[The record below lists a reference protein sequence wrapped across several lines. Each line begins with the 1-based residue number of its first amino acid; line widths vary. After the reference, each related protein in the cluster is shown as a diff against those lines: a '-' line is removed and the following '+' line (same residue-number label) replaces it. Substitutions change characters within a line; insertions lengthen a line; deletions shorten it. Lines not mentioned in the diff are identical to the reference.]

1 MKNQIIKKIMAYLL
15 VGAMVITTPMTASAT
30 ELENAYNYN
39 PDTGEFDT
47 STGTSTSTSTKT
59 AAVEIPGD
67 VITKVPQ
74 ILGISL
80 EPTTLEF
87 DAPSKTK
94 AVQARVIF
102 DDYDP
107 ADENMQWKAITAG
120 EKEKIEAQIHWY
132 SDDFSVASFASNGV
146 NDTKTGSKAV
156 VKSVAGDQTK
166 IYAWIEADGKAYVD
180 KNGNILERPT
190 EGDFIAE
197 ASVSVKNTVTTIKF
211 DENGAKFTNGKRL
224 YDLKKYTTLV
234 YSDETT
240 EPASK
245 SNVNLTYSIDT
256 KNLPSGVKATVT
268 DAGVLK
274 ITKGES
280 GSFNVDIVSEDGVH
294 GIAKIN
300 LVKPNPVTRIAKLS
314 DKPTLD
320 LGLELG
326 TEQKITYD
334 ITLPSASIENKDKT
348 TGIDNSTDE
357 LVWSSNKPA
366 IADVISE
373 GNGEKATIVAK
384 GVGTAKITVKAS
396 SGKNTAVTVKVFATP
411 RTVEISG
418 ADSSYTGKPV
428 TLSAVLKGDNGQ
440 ILPVGNTSFKW
451 EIAKISTKKDPNAKV
466 SGKKEVATVTPAN
479 MLTDINKKFQMNA
492 VTTAMVTVTYKNNTG
507 KGTTKMPAVSYPINL
522 TQSNVK
528 DVNVDIFQKTNTID
542 KDGAS
547 VEHKY
552 DNMYTMIPKSKPT
565 AKNESWSVTF
575 NGPKDLKNNK
585 PPVFYTGQK
594 YFMEARSTDK
604 ASQEQIDS
612 IAWAITGK
620 NVNYGVNGAQLTTD
634 FTGSAKTAIKVSY
647 ISLDLKNPEKPKA
660 TKNTKTINIT
670 PVQNATSIAFAKPV
684 VVKNPAKNT
693 AKPQSVSFAI
703 KNIVPKK
710 ANYGTVQW
718 KVMAYDG
725 EKTYVQ
731 NTTMAGAETRSN
743 LIKKSNDKSVTI
755 DVPGDFKAGSVIKV
769 GAYTRVGVVAY
780 GYIYVTEQTTKVI
793 PQASTDNGATY
804 SEAGTK
810 KTNQKTI
817 KLGDKNSTLKLSAKL
832 ETKYYE
838 NGSLVVKK
846 GADAQ
851 DVARDAFKLG
861 DPVYGTTT
869 SYGTE
874 PVTYSLDKKSA
885 LIIKIDENGNVTP
898 LKRGTA
904 TVTIKTLSN
913 KAAKVKIVV
922 K

>member
-47 STGTSTSTSTKT
+47 STSTSTKT
-59 AAVEIPGD
+59 AAVEIPED

-80 EPTTLEF
+80 EPSALDF
-87 DAPSKTK
+87 NAPSQTK

-102 DDYDP
+102 DDYNP
-107 ADENMQWKAITAG
+107 ADENMQWKAIEAD
-120 EKEKIEAQIHWY
+120 EKAKIEAQIHWY

-146 NDTKTGSKAV
+146 NATKTGSKAV
-156 VKSVAGDQTK
+156 VKSVAGGQTK

-180 KNGNILERPT
+180 GNGNILERPT

-197 ASVSVKNTVTTIKF
+197 ATVSVKNTVSKIVF

-234 YSDETT
+234 YSDET
-240 EPASK
+240 EESASK
-245 SNVNLTYSIDT
+245 SNVNLTYSINT
-256 KNLPSGVKATVT
+256 KKLPSGVKATVT

-280 GSFNVDIVSEDGVH
+280 GSFDVDIVSEDGIH
-294 GIAKIN
+294 GTAKIN
-300 LVKPNPVTRIAKLS
+300 LVEPNPVTKITKLT
-314 DKPTLD
+314 DKPILD

-326 TEQKITYD
+326 TTQRVTYD
-334 ITLPSASIENKDKT
+334 IALPSAFIENKNKT
-348 TGIDNSTDE
+348 KGIDNSTDE

-366 IADVISE
+366 IADVIQE
-373 GNGEKATIVAK
+373 GNGEKATIIAK

-411 RTVEISG
+411 DTVEISG
-418 ADSSYTGKPV
+418 VDSGYTGKPI
-428 TLSAVLKGDNGQ
+428 TLNAVLKGDNGQ
-440 ILPVGNTSFKW
+440 ILPIGNTSFKW
-451 EIAKISTKKDPNAKV
+451 EIAKIGTKKDPNAKV
-466 SGKKEVATVTPAN
+466 GGKKEVATVTPVN
-479 MLTDINKKFQMNA
+479 MLTDTDKKFQMNA

-507 KGTTKMPAVSYPINL
+507 KGTTKMEPVSHVINL
-522 TQSNVK
+522 TQSDLKNVS
-528 DVNVDIFQKTNTID
+528 VDIFQKTNTVD
-542 KDGAS
+542 KDGES
-547 VEHKY
+547 IEYKY
-552 DNMYTMIPKSKPT
+552 ENMYTMIPKSKPT
-565 AKNESWSVTF
+565 AKNESWAVTF
-575 NGPKDLKNNK
+575 NGPKDLKNQK
-585 PPVFYTGQK
+585 TPVFYTGQK
-594 YFMEARSTDK
+594 YFMEAKSDP
-604 ASQEQIDS
+604 ASQDQIDS

-620 NVNYGVNGAQLTTD
+620 NVNYGVDGAQLTTD
-634 FTGSAKTAIKVSY
+634 FTSSAKTTVKVSY
-647 ISLDLKNPEKPKA
+647 ITLDKTNPEKPKA

-670 PVQNATSIAFAKPV
+670 PVQNATSITFAKPV

-693 AKPQSVSFAI
+693 AKSQSVSFAI

-725 EKTYVQ
+725 EKMYVQ
-731 NTTMAGAETRSN
+731 NTELSGAEPKK

-780 GYIYVTEQTTKVI
+780 GYIYVTEQTTKVL
-793 PQASTDNGATY
+793 PQASKNGADPV
-804 SEAGTK
+804 EAGTK
-810 KTNQKTI
+810 KNNMPTI
-817 KLGDKNSTLKLSAKL
+817 ELGSKDTLKLSAKL
-832 ETKYYE
+832 ETKYYD
-838 NGSLVVKK
+838 NGSVVVKK
-846 GADAQ
+846 GTDAQ
-851 DVARDAFKLG
+851 DAARDAQKLG
-861 DPVYGTTT
+861 DPIYGTTT

-885 LIIKIDENGNVTP
+885 LIIKIDEDGNVTP

-913 KAAKVKIVV
+913 KSAKVKIEVQ
-922 K
+922 